1 MELNLKSPRI
11 LFKKYLED
19 FPKVINIRWSDDGK
33 TWTKKNLDYFRK
45 LAKAG
50 GYDCYPDT
58 EKGVGEYLVD
68 LCWENQTEWK
78 HHWLELALEEEW
90 NENWDGIFWDFGKL
104 TDVKAF
110 IKVFICFQKEAERSE
125 LPVALAHFVSQN
137 GIKLPEEAYLVIMFS
152 RNPRRRLSERLQI
165 EEFAVDY
172 CGELTELGSQ
182 LFSD

>member
-78 HHWLELALEEEW
+78 HHWLELA
-90 NENWDGIFWDFGKL
+90 
-104 TDVKAF
+104 
-110 IKVFICFQKEAERSE
+110 
-125 LPVALAHFVSQN
+125 HFVSQN

-165 EEFAVDY
+165 EGFAIDY